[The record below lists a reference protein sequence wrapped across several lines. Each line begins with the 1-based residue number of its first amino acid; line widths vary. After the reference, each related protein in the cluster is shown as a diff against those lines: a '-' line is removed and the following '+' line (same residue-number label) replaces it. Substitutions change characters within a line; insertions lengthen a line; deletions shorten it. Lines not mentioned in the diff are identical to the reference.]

1 MTTVIDG
8 SHIGLLLLGGYKN
21 LARSAETV
29 NGLNVFPVPDGDT
42 GTNMTKTL
50 EGGLSAPASDS
61 ISEYMHG
68 FSRNTLMSARGNSG
82 VILSQFIKGFCRGIE
97 DCAVMDTALFSRAMS
112 SGVDCAY
119 KAVLEPVE
127 GTMLTVLRDASEF
140 LEMRRGEFDGFEDC
154 FGRLIGEM
162 KRSLEMTPEKLPIL
176 KEAGVVDSGGA
187 GMLCI
192 FEGMEKALRGEE
204 IDDAPEDIPGVSVA
218 ADISG
223 FGADSEFEWGY
234 CTEYVLQLLNKKCNT
249 AAFELDGLVSR
260 LEKIGTSI
268 VCARDGDAVKI
279 HVHTETPE
287 KAIEIGRSY
296 GELLTV
302 KIENMSVQH
311 SEVRREE
318 SNAPRVKYAV
328 VAVAAGEGI
337 KNYFKEVGVSEIV
350 DGGQTHNPSAEDMIQ
365 AFKKLN
371 AEHIVLLPNNKNVI
385 LAAQQAARMY
395 KGSDVRVIPTV
406 SVAEG
411 YSALST
417 MDTQADTVEDF
428 VDSMSRCLGHVTA
441 CYVTT
446 ATRSTV
452 IGGVDI
458 RCGDYIGLA
467 DEKILCAE
475 KDKVDAADA
484 LLKSLPDIGD
494 KEVITVFCGA
504 DVTEEDKAELY
515 SRITEKNPLMDC
527 AFIDGGQE
535 LYSFIMS
542 VE

>member
-8 SHIGLLLLGGYKN
+8 SRIGLLLLGGYRN
-21 LARSAETV
+21 LSRSAETV

-50 EGGLSAPASDS
+50 EGGLSAPASNS

-68 FSRNTLMSARGNSG
+68 FSKNTLMAARGNSG
-82 VILSQFIKGFCRGIE
+82 VILSQFIKGFCRGVS
-97 DCAVMDTALFSRAMS
+97 DCAVMDTEVFSRAMS

-127 GTMLTVLRDASEF
+127 GTMLTVLRDASEY

-154 FGRLIGEM
+154 LTGLIGEM
-162 KRSLEMTPEKLPIL
+162 KRSLQATPEKLPIL

-192 FEGMEKALRGEE
+192 FEGMEMALRGEE
-204 IDDAPEDIPGVSVA
+204 IDDAPRDIPVVG
-218 ADISG
+218 ADLSG
-223 FGADSEFEWGY
+223 FGADSKFDWGY
-234 CTEYVLQLLNKKCNT
+234 CTEYVLQLLRKKCDP
-249 AAFELDGLVSR
+249 AAFGLEEMVSR

-268 VCARDGDAVKI
+268 VCAREGDAVKI
-279 HVHTETPE
+279 HVHTDTPE

-296 GELLTV
+296 GELLTI

-311 SEVRREE
+311 SEVRRFEK
-318 SNAPRVKYAV
+318 SAPRVKYAV

-337 KNYFKEVGVSEIV
+337 KNYFREVGVSCVV

-365 AFKKLN
+365 AFKTLN
-371 AEHIVLLPNNKNVI
+371 ADHIVLLPNNKNVI
-385 LAAQQAARMY
+385 LAAQQAAQMY
-395 KGSDVRVIPTV
+395 KDADVRVIPTV

-417 MDTQADTVEDF
+417 MDTQADGIEDF
-428 VDSMSRCLGHVTA
+428 IESMSRCLGRVTA

-458 RCGDYIGLA
+458 RCGDYIGIA

-475 KDKVDAADA
+475 KNKVDAADA
-484 LLKSLPDIGD
+484 LLNNLPDIDD

-504 DVTEEDKAELY
+504 DVTDEDRTELY
-515 SRITEKNPLMDC
+515 TRITEKNPLVDC